1 LDFFEVFPSLRR
13 HADPSLQGRSL
24 RLLSLAAIAY
34 DDDAYYFELS
44 QPRYWVQTDSDT
56 PTIGV
61 GGAKVRLTQAASPLQ
76 VLLDHVR
83 ETWRTEPEFLPGN
96 QSYLLEEDRCVVL
109 SGGDWMEPTTPHI
122 LILTPP
128 RLGGANTPDALA
140 QAIYFFRLRQPPRP
154 SRTSGIVQVER
165 DALSTFL
172 DQERWLMIK
181 LLAQSWA
188 DVRWADDVP
197 PRAYLRPVLAL
208 RGLRRLWEEGLFP
221 IGLEV

>member
-1 LDFFEVFPSLRR
+1 MDFFEVFPSLQR

-61 GGAKVRLTQAASPLQ
+61 GGVKVRLTRAGSPLQ

-83 ETWRTEPEFLPGN
+83 KSWQAEPVLLPSN
-96 QSYLLEEDRCVVL
+96 RIYLLEEDRCAVL
-109 SGGDWMEPTTPHI
+109 NGGDWMEPTTPH
-122 LILTPP
+122 LVILTPP

-140 QAIYFFRLRQPPRP
+140 QAIYFVHLRQPPRP
-154 SRTSGIVQVER
+154 VRTSGIVQVER
-165 DALSTFL
+165 EQLSTFL
-172 DQERWLMIK
+172 AQERWLMIK

-188 DVRWADDVP
+188 DLWQADDVP
-197 PRAYLRPVLAL
+197 SKAYLRPVLAL
-208 RGLRRLWEEGLFP
+208 RGLRRLWEEDLFP
-221 IGLEV
+221 LSGEA